1 MRARPNVR
9 LLWRRVRLCCAQR
22 LMLLEELFGP
32 RPWSWKRIRRR
43 CRGGC
48 VACQWALVGAPLG
61 VVFCMSRQHDG
72 ITDDAVLGGG
82 GGAAVVGCQQPGRNR
97 LVQPG
102 LRGDDVS
109 IR

>member
-1 MRARPNVR
+1 
-9 LLWRRVRLCCAQR
+9 
-22 LMLLEELFGP
+22 
-32 RPWSWKRIRRR
+32 
-43 CRGGC
+43 
-48 VACQWALVGAPLG
+48 
-61 VVFCMSRQHDG
+61 MSRQHDG
-72 ITDDAVLGGG
+72 INDDAVLGGG